1 MKRSFARDI
10 RPLFTDQDV
19 AHMSYA
25 FDLSEY
31 DDVKVNAASIYERLA
46 DQSMPPGEP
55 WPAEQIATFRD
66 WIDQG
71 MNP

>member
-1 MKRSFARDI
+1 MNLSFARDI

-19 AHMSYA
+19 AHMSYV

-31 DDVKVNAASIYERLA
+31 GDVKANAESIYERLA

-55 WPAEQIATFRD
+55 WPAEQIETFRD